1 MSPQSGP
8 NPHMPQDS
16 IWSRT
21 SQTKIVAT
29 VGPASG
35 TVEKLVDLIRA
46 GVDVFRINTA
56 HGDRAGHENYLRLV
70 REAET
75 IAGQP
80 VAVLVDLGG
89 PKMRLGA
96 LPGGQMTCSNGETVR
111 FVRGEVAQGPREL
124 CCTYPTLLD
133 EIRPDDRIMLA
144 DGVVSLRVL
153 TVTPDS
159 AECLVVQGGMV
170 RDKQGINLPGVKLT
184 APSLSDRD
192 RSTAQWATG
201 PAAEIGGGIDFL
213 SLSFVR
219 RVEDVLELRRLV
231 EETASEVQI
240 VAKIE
245 KPEALSNIEGIIAV
259 ADAIMVARGDLG
271 VEVDIAEMAVTQKR
285 IVGLCRTLQKPVIIA
300 TQMLD
305 SMHHSRLPTR
315 AEATDVANAILDG
328 ADACM
333 LSGETAVGDYPVEA
347 VQMMHRIALA
357 TEPLSREFERA
368 PKSLTRI
375 AGITRVTA
383 STAQATVRLA
393 EELDAKLIVVA
404 TASGRAA
411 LAVSQNRSRIPTIG
425 VSPSN
430 TILRRLALY
439 RGVIPVPNAPTADML
454 TLRDFVVKEASAA
467 GLLKR
472 NDRIVLLSWTG
483 KGSSRHNQISVHE
496 VE

>member
-1 MSPQSGP
+1 MSPIPSS
-8 NPHMPQDS
+8 QDS
-16 IWSRT
+16 LWSRT

-29 VGPASG
+29 IGPASG
-35 TVEKLVDLIRA
+35 TVEKLVELIRA

-56 HGDRAGHENYLRLV
+56 HGDRASHENFLRLV
-70 REAET
+70 REAE
-75 IAGQP
+75 AVAQQP

-89 PKMRLGA
+89 PKMRLGL
-96 LPGGQMTCSNGETVR
+96 LPGGQMSCRNGETVR
-111 FVRGEVAQGPREL
+111 FIRGEVAHQPLEL
-124 CCTYPTLLD
+124 ACTYPTLLD
-133 EIRPDDRIMLA
+133 ELRPDDRIMLA
-144 DGVVSLRVL
+144 DGVVSLRV
-153 TVTPDS
+153 TNVTPDC
-159 AECLVVQGGMV
+159 AECFVVQGGTV
-170 RDKQGINLPGVKLT
+170 RDKQGVNLPGVKLS

-192 RSTAQWATG
+192 RSTAQWASG
-201 PAAEIGGGIDFL
+201 AAVDFL

-219 RVEDVLELRRLV
+219 RVEDVLELRKLV
-231 EETASEVQI
+231 DEVGSEVQI
-240 VAKIE
+240 IAKIE
-245 KPEALSNIEGIIAV
+245 KPEALTNLEGIIAV
-259 ADAIMVARGDLG
+259 ADGIMVARGDLG

-333 LSGETAVGDYPVEA
+333 LSGETAVGDYTVEA

-383 STAQATVRLA
+383 ATAQATVKLA

-425 VSPSN
+425 VSPSPAV
-430 TILRRLALY
+430 LRRLALY

-454 TLRDFVVKEASAA
+454 SLRDFVVKEATAA
-467 GLLKR
+467 GLVHR

>member
-1 MSPQSGP
+1 MSPIPSL
-8 NPHMPQDS
+8 QDS
-16 IWSRT
+16 LWSRT

-29 VGPASG
+29 IGPASG
-35 TVEKLVDLIRA
+35 TVEKLVELIRA

-56 HGDRAGHENYLRLV
+56 HGDRASHENFLRLV

-75 IAGQP
+75 VAAQP

-89 PKMRLGA
+89 PKMRLGL
-96 LPGGQMTCSNGETVR
+96 LPGGQMSCQNGETVR
-111 FVRGEVAQGPREL
+111 FVRGDVAREPREL
-124 CCTYPTLLD
+124 ACTYPTLL
-133 EIRPDDRIMLA
+133 EELRPNDRIMLA
-144 DGVVSLRVL
+144 DGVVSLRV
-153 TVTPDS
+153 TSVSPES
-159 AECLVVQGGMV
+159 AECLVVQGGTV
-170 RDKQGINLPGVKLT
+170 RDKQGLNLPGVKLT

-192 RSTAQWATG
+192 RSTAEWATG
-201 PAAEIGGGIDFL
+201 AGVDFL

-219 RVEDVLELRRLV
+219 RVEDVLELRKLV
-231 EETASEVQI
+231 DEASSEVQI

-245 KPEALSNIEGIIAV
+245 KPEALSNLEGIIAV

-368 PKSLTRI
+368 PKALTRI

-383 STAQATVRLA
+383 ATAQATVKLA

-425 VSPSN
+425 VSPSPAV
-430 TILRRLALY
+430 LRRLALY

-454 TLRDFVVKEASAA
+454 SLRDFVVKEAAAA
-467 GLLKR
+467 GLVHR

>member
-1 MSPQSGP
+1 MSPAPSP
-8 NPHMPQDS
+8 DASP
-16 IWSRT
+16 WSRS

-29 VGPASG
+29 VGPACG
-35 TVEKLVDLIRA
+35 TVEKLVELIRA
-46 GVDVFRINTA
+46 GVDVFRVNTA
-56 HGDRAGHENYLRLV
+56 HGDRSSHQSFVDMIRD
-70 REAET
+70 AEK
-75 IAGQP
+75 ISGQP
-80 VAVLVDLGG
+80 VGILVDLGG
-89 PKMRLGA
+89 PKMRLGF
-96 LPGGQMTCSNGETVR
+96 LPGGQLTCNSGDTIR
-111 FVRGEVAQGPREL
+111 FVRGEHTQAPREL
-124 CCTYPTLLD
+124 VCSYPTLL
-133 EIRPDDRIMLA
+133 EELRPDDRIMLA
-144 DGVVSLRVL
+144 DGIVALRVT
-153 TVTPDS
+153 TVEKDA
-159 AECLVVQGGMV
+159 AECLVLQGGTV
-170 RDKQGINLPGVKLT
+170 RDKQGINLPGVRLT

-192 RSTAQWATG
+192 RDTAEWATR
-201 PAAEIGGGIDFL
+201 AGIDFL

-231 EETASEVQI
+231 DVASSELQI

-245 KPEALSNIEGIIAV
+245 KPEALSNLEGIIAV

-285 IVGLCRTLQKPVIIA
+285 IVGLCRALQKPVIIA

-305 SMHHSRLPTR
+305 SMHHSRIPTR

-357 TEPLSREFERA
+357 TEPLASEFERK
-368 PKSLTRI
+368 PETTTRI

-383 STAQATVRLA
+383 ATAQATVKLA

-404 TASGRAA
+404 THTGRAA
-411 LAVSQNRSRIPTIG
+411 LAVSQRRSEIPTIG
-425 VSPSN
+425 VSPKKH
-430 TILRRLALY
+430 IVRRLCLY
-439 RGVIPVPNAPTADML
+439 RGVIPIPSAPTDSIL
-454 TLRDFVVKEASAA
+454 HLREFVVQHAMAA
-467 GLLKR
+467 GMLKE

-483 KGSSRHNQISVHE
+483 AGSSRHNQISVHE

>member
-1 MSPQSGP
+1 MSPIPSS
-8 NPHMPQDS
+8 QDS
-16 IWSRT
+16 LWSRT

-29 VGPASG
+29 IGPASG
-35 TVEKLVDLIRA
+35 TVEKLVELIRA

-56 HGDRAGHENYLRLV
+56 HGDRSSHENFLRLV
-70 REAET
+70 REAE
-75 IAGQP
+75 AAAQQP
-80 VAVLVDLGG
+80 VGVLVDLGG
-89 PKMRLGA
+89 PKMRLGL
-96 LPGGQMTCSNGETVR
+96 LPGGRMSCRNGETVR
-111 FVRGEVAQGPREL
+111 FIRGEVAHQPLEL
-124 CCTYPTLLD
+124 ACTYPTLLD
-133 EIRPDDRIMLA
+133 ELRPDDRIMLA
-144 DGVVSLRVL
+144 DGVVSLRV
-153 TVTPDS
+153 TNVTPDC
-159 AECLVVQGGMV
+159 AECFVVQGGTV
-170 RDKQGINLPGVKLT
+170 RDKQGVNLPGVKLS

-192 RSTAQWATG
+192 RSTAQWASG
-201 PAAEIGGGIDFL
+201 AAVDFL

-219 RVEDVLELRRLV
+219 RVEDVLELRKLV
-231 EETASEVQI
+231 DEVGSEVQI
-240 VAKIE
+240 IAKIE
-245 KPEALSNIEGIIAV
+245 KPEALTNLEGIIAV
-259 ADAIMVARGDLG
+259 ADGIMVARGDLG
-271 VEVDIAEMAVTQKR
+271 VEVDIAEMAVMQKR

-347 VQMMHRIALA
+347 VQMMHRIAMA

-383 STAQATVRLA
+383 ATAQATVKLA

-425 VSPSN
+425 VSPSPAV
-430 TILRRLALY
+430 LRRLALY

-454 TLRDFVVKEASAA
+454 SLRDFVVKEATAA
-467 GLLKR
+467 GLVHR